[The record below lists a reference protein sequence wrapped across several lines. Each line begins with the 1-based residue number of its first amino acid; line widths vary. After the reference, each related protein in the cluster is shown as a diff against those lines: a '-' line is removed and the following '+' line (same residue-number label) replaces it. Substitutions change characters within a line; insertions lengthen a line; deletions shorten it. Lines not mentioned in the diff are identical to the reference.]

1 MNAAIVLLLLLAV
14 LAANLPWFSDR
25 LFFLI
30 PLRAGKHLG
39 WCVLELVVLYFV
51 IGGIARLVEYKAL
64 GQVAPQHWEFYVVT
78 ACLFIVL
85 AFPGFVYR
93 YLWRR

>member
-1 MNAAIVLLLLLAV
+1 VDTAIVLLVLLAV
-14 LAANLPWFSDR
+14 LAANLPWFSER
-25 LFFLI
+25 LFYLI
-30 PLRAGKHLG
+30 PLRSGKHLG
-39 WCVLELVVLYFV
+39 WCILELAVLYFV

-64 GQVAPQHWEFYVVT
+64 GQVTPQHWEFYVIT

-93 YLWRR
+93 YFWRR